1 MEQAVT
7 KAKGPTKKKKKGAK
21 KEEEE
26 ENEEVKLMDLL
37 EYEKR
42 MEDKI

>member
-1 MEQAVT
+1 MT
-7 KAKGPTKKKKKGAK
+7 KAKGPTKKKKKGAAK

-26 ENEEVKLMDLL
+26 EEEVKLVDLL
-37 EYEKR
+37 EIEKR

>member
-1 MEQAVT
+1 MT
-7 KAKGPTKKKKKGAK
+7 KAKGPSKKKKKGAAK

-26 ENEEVKLMDLL
+26 EEEVKLMDLL
-37 EYEKR
+37 EIEKR